1 MSKLNKAL
9 DLLNEYYRIK
19 DDLLD
24 HTEEYHDAMLFDWMG
39 YNESLSEDGVEDFDI
54 DSLERVVKAHR
65 GLLKAFKDIDE
76 VGYTY
81 C

>member
-9 DLLNEYYRIK
+9 DLLNEYYKIK
-19 DDLLD
+19 DEMLD
-24 HTEEYHDAMLFDWMG
+24 YTNEYHDAMLYDWMG

-54 DSLERVVKAHR
+54 DSLECVVIVHR
-65 GLLKAFKDIDE
+65 GLLKALKDVDD

>member
-1 MSKLNKAL
+1 MSKLNKVL
-9 DLLNEYYRIK
+9 DLLNEYYKIK

-24 HTEEYHDAMLFDWMG
+24 HTDEYHDAMLFDWMG

-54 DSLERVVKAHR
+54 ESLERVVKAHR

-76 VGYTY
+76 VVYTY